1 MTRCEWANQDPM
13 YRDYHDKEWGVPVYD
28 DHRLFEMLILEGMQ
42 AGLSW
47 ITILRKREN
56 FRKAFDDFDVRKIA
70 AYNNH
75 KIKEL
80 LQNPGIIRNE
90 LKIRAAITNAQIFLR
105 IQESY
110 GSFSQYVWYLV
121 GDTPR
126 INAWKKLAE
135 IPARTAE
142 SDYLSKQL
150 KKQGFTFTGSTICYS
165 FMQAIGMVNDHLID
179 CFRYNEINS
188 IIHSQNFKK

>member
-1 MTRCEWANQDPM
+1 MTRCEWANQDPL
-13 YRDYHDKEWGVPVYD
+13 YHDYHDKEWGVPVYN
-28 DHRLFEMLILEGMQ
+28 DHRLFEMLILESMQ

-56 FRKAFDDFDVRKIA
+56 FREAFDDFDVRKIA

-105 IQESY
+105 IQESH
-110 GSFSQYVWYLV
+110 GSFSHYVWQLV
-121 GDTPR
+121 GNTPR
-126 INAWKKLAE
+126 INAWRRLTE

-150 KKQGFTFTGSTICYS
+150 KKQGFTFTGSTICYA

-179 CFRYNEINS
+179 CFRYREINA
-188 IIHSQNFKK
+188 IIHSQNLKK